1 MTTQTMQP
9 PKAVGLYDP
18 SFEHDACGV
27 GMVARLDNQP
37 THEVIQKAITALEN
51 LEHRGASGADPRT
64 GDGAGILMQMP
75 DELLR
80 ADVPFE
86 LPPPGE
92 YGVLMCFLPR
102 EDAVRARLET
112 LLERTVLAEG
122 QRVLGWREVPV
133 CPEHTGEVAGACR
146 PVVRQLFVGAG
157 AADSG
162 IEDAGRAGGVVD
174 DPMAEEFDQD
184 SFERKLYVI
193 RRVCELTAE
202 DPGLYVCSSSSRTL
216 NYKGMLISFQLAA
229 FYPDLQDERC
239 KSALAL
245 VHSRFSTNT
254 FPSWE
259 LAHPYRVI
267 CHNGEINT
275 VKGNVNWMRARESE
289 LQSEL
294 FGEDLQK
301 ILPVVTQGNSDSATF
316 DNVLELLQLAG
327 RTPAHAV
334 MMMIP
339 EAYRDRE
346 DLPQELKGFYAFH
359 ACLMEPWD
367 GPASV
372 AFTDGR
378 VVGATLD
385 RNGLR
390 PGRWVET
397 TDGHVVLG
405 SESGLLD
412 IPADQIRRLG
422 RLQPGKLFLVD
433 LQRGRIV
440 EDSEVKREV
449 ATLKPYDEWYAERS
463 VPFSELAPSDQV
475 TISEQ
480 PLRLRQRAFGYSM
493 EDLRVLLTP
502 MAREAAEPIG
512 SMGNDLSLAVL
523 SDQAPP
529 LFSYF
534 KQLFAQVTNPP
545 IDPIREEVVMSLA
558 TSLGTE
564 RNLFEETPEHAHKLL
579 LDQPILL
586 NRELETLR
594 HVSHEEFKARTI
606 DIIWP
611 VAEGAAG
618 IEGALARVCAEA
630 HDAIAEG
637 VNIIVL
643 SDRLMGPS
651 RAPIPSLLAVASVHH
666 HLVREGT
673 RLRAGIILESGEP
686 REVHHF
692 ATLLGY
698 GASAINPYLMLETLD
713 RLVFDGQITRAGE
726 DGREVT
732 LTPEQ
737 AAQNTIKAIGK
748 GLLKTISKMGIST
761 TQSYCGAQI
770 FEAVGLEPA
779 LIDRHFTGT
788 ASRIGGVGLEVLAT
802 EALERHARAWPT
814 PSAGD
819 GVDTTGLLPVGGV
832 YAWRRDGEHHIWN
845 PETIALVQHAVRA
858 ANGDV
863 GAALRGDAAA
873 LETVRGSTAYEQ
885 YREYAREVN
894 EDAARKATLRGLLR
908 IGGENEIGGD
918 TGELRSGEPDRP
930 GTGGSG
936 DDSSLG
942 GRQAIPLEQVEP
954 AKEIVKR
961 FCTGAM
967 SLGSIS
973 REAHETLAI
982 AMNRLGGRSN
992 TGEGGEDPARFTPDK
1007 NGDRRRSAIKQV
1019 ASGRFGVTIHYLVNA
1034 DELQIKMAQ
1043 GAKPGEGGQL
1053 PGHKVDEYIGS
1064 IRHTTPGVGLISP
1077 PPHHDIYSIED
1088 LKQLIYDLRCANPQ
1102 AQVSVKLVSEVGV
1115 GTVAAGV
1122 SKANA
1127 DRVLIAGHDGGTG
1140 ASPLSSIQ
1148 AAGVPWEI
1156 GLAETQQTL
1165 LLNDLRSRIV
1175 VQTDGQ
1181 LKTGRDVVIAA
1192 MLGADEMGFS
1202 TGPLIATGCIMMRA
1216 CHLNTCPV
1224 GIATQDPELRK
1235 RFKGTPEHVVNF
1247 FFFVAEE
1254 VREILASLGLR
1265 SLEEAIGR
1273 VDLLGARE
1281 AIDHWKA
1288 RGVDLTH
1295 VLRPVEITEGGALHR
1310 VEAPPAVLEDAL
1322 DWQLVERA
1330 RPLLE
1335 RGGSIVAGNGQPGVH
1350 RSQAA
1355 LGGEEQV
1362 RIELPIR
1369 NRNRCVGG
1377 ILSSHIARAYGAE
1390 GLPADSIVVDF
1401 EGSAGQSFGGW
1412 LAPGVDF
1419 TLRGDANDYAGKGL
1433 SGGVLSVSPRAG
1445 MGEHFIAEQNVIVG
1459 NTVLYGATAGRA
1471 FFRGLAGERF
1481 AVRNSGASAVVE
1493 GVGDHGCEYMTGG
1506 RVVVL
1511 GPTGRN
1517 FAAGMSGGVAYVLDK
1532 DGAFAERCN
1541 MGMVGFDELEQAD
1554 AIELRTLIEEHGRRT
1569 GSPVAARVLADW
1581 DGLLERGAFVKV
1593 MPHDY
1598 KRVLRELAA
1607 QEAAAAGEKTPG
1619 VGGQESNND
1628 GMRTFVRG
1636 ARGADA
1642 EVTNAEATD
1651 AVGAPQVI
1659 GESGQ
1664 EPA

>member
-1 MTTQTMQP
+1 MNSHIKQP

-18 SFEHDACGV
+18 RFEHDACGV
-27 GMVARLDNQP
+27 GMVARLDNVP
-37 THEVIQKAITALEN
+37 THDVITRAITALEN
-51 LEHRGASGADPRT
+51 LEHRGATGADPCT

-75 DELLR
+75 DELMR
-80 ADVPFE
+80 AVVDFE
-86 LPPPGE
+86 LPAPGS
-92 YGVLMCFLPR
+92 YGVLMCFLPTEQAPR
-102 EDAVRARLET
+102 ERLEA
-112 LLERTVLAEG
+112 LLERIVLQEG
-122 QRVLGWREVPV
+122 QELLGWRDVPID
-133 CPEHTGEVAGACR
+133 EQHMGEVAAACR
-146 PVVRQLFVGAG
+146 PAIRQLFVGAG
-157 AADSG
+157 GAQRD
-162 IEDAGRAGGVVD
+162 
-174 DPMAEEFDQD
+174 DQD
-184 SFERKLYVI
+184 AFERKLYVI
-193 RRVCELTAE
+193 RRISDLTAQE
-202 DPGLYVCSSSSRTL
+202 PGLYVSSSSSRTI
-216 NYKGMLISFQLAA
+216 NYKGMLISYQLGK
-229 FYPDLQDERC
+229 FYTDLSDERI

-275 VKGNVNWMRARESE
+275 VMGNVNWMRARESE
-289 LQSEL
+289 LRSEL

-301 ILPVVTQGNSDSATF
+301 ILPVVTPGNSDSATF
-316 DNVLELLQLAG
+316 DNVLELLMLGG
-327 RTPAHAV
+327 RSLPHAA

-339 EAYRDRE
+339 EAYRDRD
-346 DLPQELKGFYAFH
+346 DLPEYLKGFYAFH
-359 ACLMEPWD
+359 SCIMEPWD

-397 TDGHVVLG
+397 TDGYVVLG

-412 IPADQIRRLG
+412 VPPEQVRRLG

-433 LQRGRIV
+433 LERGRIV
-440 EDSEVKREV
+440 EDEEVKREV
-449 ATLKPYDEWYAERS
+449 STQHPYGEWYARNA
-463 VPFSELAPSDQV
+463 VPFHDLPASEQVTLSDQ
-475 TISEQ
+475 
-480 PLRLRQRAFGYSM
+480 PLHLRQRAFGYSQ
-493 EDLRVLLTP
+493 EDLRVLLKP
-502 MAREAAEPIG
+502 MAVDAAEPIG
-512 SMGNDLSLAVL
+512 SMGNDISLAVL

-545 IDPIREEVVMSLA
+545 IDPIREEIVMSLA
-558 TSLGTE
+558 TSLGNE
-564 RNLFEETPEHAHKLL
+564 RNLLDETPEHAHKLL

-594 HVSHEEFKARTI
+594 HVDHEVYAARTI
-606 DIIWP
+606 DITWP
-611 VAEGAAG
+611 VADGPAG
-618 IEGALARVCAEA
+618 MSEAIERICRQARE
-630 HDAIAEG
+630 AIAER
-637 VNIIVL
+637 VNIIIL
-643 SDRLMGPS
+643 SDRQIGPR
-651 RAPIPSLLAVASVHH
+651 RAPIPSLLAVAAVHH
-666 HLVREGT
+666 HLVLEGT
-673 RLRAGIILESGEP
+673 RLRVGMIVESGEP

-692 ATLLGY
+692 ATLIGY
-698 GASAINPYLMLETLD
+698 GVSAINPYLMLETLD
-713 RLVFDGQITRAGE
+713 ELVAEGRIARAGAGAGADGDVVALSAE
-726 DGREVT
+726 D
-732 LTPEQ
+732 
-737 AAQNTIKAIGK
+737 AAQNVVKAIGK

-761 TQSYCGAQI
+761 IQSYRGAQI
-770 FEAVGLEPA
+770 FEAVGLDKA
-779 LIDRHFTGT
+779 LIDKHFTYT
-788 ASRIGGVGLEVLAT
+788 ASRIGGVDVGVLAA
-802 EALERHARAWPT
+802 EALERHARAYPPRGGT
-814 PSAGD
+814 REE
-819 GVDTTGLLPVGGV
+819 LLPVGGV
-832 YAWRRDGEHHIWN
+832 YAWRRDGEHHMWN
-845 PETIALVQHAVRA
+845 PETIALVQHAVRE

-863 GAALRGDAAA
+863 AAA
-873 LETVRGSTAYEQ
+873 LEGDREAHTAVRESPAFEK

-894 EDAARKATLRGLLR
+894 DDAARRATLRGLLR
-908 IGGENEIGGD
+908 IGAG
-918 TGELRSGEPDRP
+918 PAAAAP
-930 GTGGSG
+930 
-936 DDSSLG
+936 
-942 GRQAIPLEQVEP
+942 AIALEEVEP
-954 AKEIVKR
+954 ASEIVKR

-992 TGEGGEDPARFTPDK
+992 TGEGGEDPVRFKPDA

-1053 PGHKVDEYIGS
+1053 PGHKVDAYIGS

-1088 LKQLIYDLRCANPQ
+1088 LKQLIYDLRCSNPK

-1148 AAGVPWEI
+1148 AAGIPWEI

-1165 LLNDLRSRIV
+1165 LLNDLRSRII

-1202 TGPLIATGCIMMRA
+1202 TAPLIATGCIMMRA

-1235 RFKGTPEHVVNF
+1235 RFRGTPEHVVNF

-1265 SLEEAIGR
+1265 SLDEATGR
-1273 VDLLGARE
+1273 VDLLGVSD
-1281 AIDHWKA
+1281 AIEHWKA
-1288 RGVDLTH
+1288 RGVDLSHILTH
-1295 VLRPVEITEGGALHR
+1295 IELGERAPRRR
-1310 VEAPPAVLEDAL
+1310 VEAPPEVLDDAL
-1322 DWQLVERA
+1322 DWQLVESA
-1330 RPLLE
+1330 R
-1335 RGGSIVAGNGQPGVH
+1335 
-1350 RSQAA
+1350 AA
-1355 LGGEEQV
+1355 LEQRQPV
-1362 RIELPIR
+1362 SLSLPIR

-1377 ILSSHIARAYGAE
+1377 ILSSHIAERHGAV
-1390 GLPADSIVVDF
+1390 GLPEDSIVVEF

-1412 LAPGVDF
+1412 LAPGVTF
-1419 TLRGDANDYAGKGL
+1419 TLRGDAQDYAGKGM
-1433 SGGVLSVSPRAG
+1433 SGGVFAIRPREG
-1445 MGEHFIAEQNVIVG
+1445 MGEHFKAEDNVIVG

-1481 AVRNSGASAVVE
+1481 AVRNSGAWAVVE
-1493 GVGDHGCEYMTGG
+1493 GIGDHGCEYMTGG

-1517 FAAGMSGGVAYVLDK
+1517 FAAGMSGGLAYVLDE
-1532 DGAFAERCN
+1532 DGTFAQRCN
-1541 MGMVGFDELEQAD
+1541 MGMVGFEQPSTAD
-1554 AIELRTLIEEHGRRT
+1554 AIELRAMIEEHLRRT
-1569 GSPVAARVLADW
+1569 DSTVAARVLREW
-1581 DGLLERGAFVKV
+1581 DLLLGRGAFVKV
-1593 MPHDY
+1593 MPNDY
-1598 KRVLRELAA
+1598 KRVLRELAE
-1607 QEAAAAGEKTPG
+1607 QEALATSAAGNGRPARTRPLDP
-1619 VGGQESNND
+1619 VGETG
-1628 GMRTFVRG
+1628 G
-1636 ARGADA
+1636 
-1642 EVTNAEATD
+1642 
-1651 AVGAPQVI
+1651 
-1659 GESGQ
+1659 
-1664 EPA
+1664 